1 MKLWIRHWTI
11 SCFLPGRRDCHLWCN
26 WKSLGSFFAQKLTL
40 FSASSFEDIVTSRR
54 AWGTREKMQKRK
66 TLFSILLKNDW
77 SFLWVHKTIGKDV
90 ARTLGRSVMWR
101 DKNGWEGDSFE
112 GGLLEWGEGRG
123 RLFNLAKMVVAL
135 LKEVEFKVEKL
146 MYATED
152 QK

>member
-1 MKLWIRHWTI
+1 MIIRCNHKLH
-11 SCFLPGRRDCHLWCN
+11 FLRPAPLILESGWSPTLPLDPPLNNKLFLAQPVATVTSDATGSHLAH
-26 WKSLGSFFAQKLTL
+26 SLAQKLTL
-40 FSASSFEDIVTSRR
+40 FSASSFEDIVKSRR

-77 SFLWVHKTIGKDV
+77 SFLWVHKTIRKDV

-123 RLFNLAKMVVAL
+123 GGV
-135 LKEVEFKVEKL
+135 
-146 MYATED
+146 Y
-152 QK
+152 